1 MKRLNQTEQDEHRRL
16 GLCFNCDEKYSQGH
30 NKDCKRLFL
39 LDSLIEDDDD
49 APSEEPADAE
59 APVFSLH
66 AVAGVP
72 SNNTLLL
79 CVALGAASL
88 VALVDTGSSHN
99 FIGEAAASRI
109 GLPIQPRPRLTATVA
124 NGERVPCPG
133 FLRQAAISI
142 EGMAFHV
149 DLYVMPLAGYDMVL
163 GTQWMATLG
172 RIAWDFAAGTMAF
185 HQQGRD
191 ICWHSVES
199 RSAPAAASITAARP
213 ARSGGATPSDAT
225 AATSPGDRP
234 LLDDILTS
242 FADVFAE
249 PSGLPP
255 QRGRAHSIH
264 LLPGAAPV
272 AVRPY
277 RYPVAH
283 KDELERQC
291 AAMMEQGLV
300 RRSTSAFSSPVLL
313 VKKADGS
320 WRFCVDYRALN
331 AITVKDAYPI
341 PVVDELL
348 DELHGAKFFTKLDL
362 RSGYHQVRMHPDDI
376 DKTAFRT
383 HDGLYEFL
391 VMPFGLCNAP
401 ATFQALMND
410 ILRVFLHR
418 FVLVF
423 FDDIL
428 IYSATWADHL
438 RHLRAVL
445 LVLRQH
451 RLFVKR
457 SKCAFGVL
465 SIAYLG
471 HIISAAGVAMDP
483 SKVQAV
489 LDWPQPRSARA
500 VRGFLGLAGY
510 YRKFVHDYG
519 TIAAPLTALTK
530 KDGFSWSEEAAP
542 AFQALKH
549 AVTSAPVLAL
559 PDFAQ
564 PFVVECD
571 ASTYGF
577 GAVLLQGQAPTG
589 LLQPTSGASPPRPR
603 RIRAGADRPR
613 PRHSPLETVPLGAPV
628 RGTH

>member
-1 MKRLNQTEQDEHRRL
+1 MKRLNQTEQDEHRCL

-79 CVALGAASL
+79 RVALGAASL

-99 FIGEAAASRI
+99 FIGEAAASRT

-213 ARSGGATPSDAT
+213 ARSGGATPSDAM

-277 RYPVAH
+277 R
-283 KDELERQC
+283 
-291 AAMMEQGLV
+291 
-300 RRSTSAFSSPVLL
+300 
-313 VKKADGS
+313 
-320 WRFCVDYRALN
+320 
-331 AITVKDAYPI
+331 
-341 PVVDELL
+341 
-348 DELHGAKFFTKLDL
+348 
-362 RSGYHQVRMHPDDI
+362 
-376 DKTAFRT
+376 
-383 HDGLYEFL
+383 
-391 VMPFGLCNAP
+391 
-401 ATFQALMND
+401 
-410 ILRVFLHR
+410 
-418 FVLVF
+418 
-423 FDDIL
+423 
-428 IYSATWADHL
+428 
-438 RHLRAVL
+438 
-445 LVLRQH
+445 
-451 RLFVKR
+451 
-457 SKCAFGVL
+457 
-465 SIAYLG
+465 
-471 HIISAAGVAMDP
+471 
-483 SKVQAV
+483 
-489 LDWPQPRSARA
+489 
-500 VRGFLGLAGY
+500 
-510 YRKFVHDYG
+510 
-519 TIAAPLTALTK
+519 
-530 KDGFSWSEEAAP
+530 
-542 AFQALKH
+542 
-549 AVTSAPVLAL
+549 
-559 PDFAQ
+559 
-564 PFVVECD
+564 
-571 ASTYGF
+571 
-577 GAVLLQGQAPTG
+577 
-589 LLQPTSGASPPRPR
+589 
-603 RIRAGADRPR
+603 
-613 PRHSPLETVPLGAPV
+613 
-628 RGTH
+628 